1 MEKNEI
7 MVLGEMIY
15 HLYDET
21 DPLLRTEQLLSSL
34 RHLLSCSYASV
45 LRADRGTENGRPV
58 FCDPICDPVSF
69 LPAEEAYIRLS
80 AEDPLLWSA
89 EAGRPSIIRESRML
103 TDEKRLRTP
112 LYQQC
117 YRSFDVFD
125 TLQTNLF
132 EGTRFLGVLT
142 LYRTR
147 QEGHFDEEDVFIM
160 QVLAS
165 HLVRF
170 FARAETERTAEDV
183 PDRARAGDSRAS
195 PRRGGGRGGFRCAV
209 HCTRHAEE
217 AYAAYL
223 PQTGYSGEMGADPVS
238 VNVPFKVYHDF
249 TTGKE
254 RHHDKQT
261 SVHRHPCSDR
271 TGESFH

>member
-34 RHLLSCSYASV
+34 RRLLSCSYASV
-45 LRADRGTENGRPV
+45 LHAERRKENGRPV
-58 FCDPICDPVSF
+58 FRDPICDPVSF
-69 LPAEEAYIRLS
+69 LPAEESYIRLS

-103 TDEKRLRTP
+103 TDEKRLTTP
-112 LYQQC
+112 LYQKC

-132 EGTRFLGVLT
+132 EGTHFLGVLT

-160 QVLAS
+160 QVLVS

-170 FARAETERTAEDV
+170 FARTETDRTAFEAPGGAGTRTAALAGQYGLTAREQEILTHLLAGEEDTAV
-183 PDRARAGDSRAS
+183 SAALSIAPGTLKKHMQHIYRKLGIQARWELIR
-195 PRRGGGRGGFRCAV
+195 FR
-209 HCTRHAEE
+209 
-217 AYAAYL
+217 
-223 PQTGYSGEMGADPVS
+223 
-238 VNVPFKVYHDF
+238 
-249 TTGKE
+249 
-254 RHHDKQT
+254 
-261 SVHRHPCSDR
+261 
-271 TGESFH
+271 

>member
-45 LRADRGTENGRPV
+45 LHADRSAESGHPAFR
-58 FCDPICDPVSF
+58 DPICDPVSF

-89 EAGRPSIIRESRML
+89 EAGRPSIILESRML

-147 QEGHFDEEDVFIM
+147 REGHFDEEDVFIM
-160 QVLAS
+160 QVLVS

-183 PDRARAGDSRAS
+183 PDSVEV
-195 PRRGGGRGGFRCAV
+195 RGGALAGQYGLTAREQEILEHLLAGEEDAAVSAALSIAPGTLKKHMQHIYRKLGIQARWELIRFR
-209 HCTRHAEE
+209 
-217 AYAAYL
+217 
-223 PQTGYSGEMGADPVS
+223 
-238 VNVPFKVYHDF
+238 
-249 TTGKE
+249 
-254 RHHDKQT
+254 
-261 SVHRHPCSDR
+261 
-271 TGESFH
+271 